1 MKQFNLEEYLKDPS
15 QKLITRGGRSARILC
30 TDKEGNDYP
39 IVALIKDNTYGEL
52 FVSYNTLGNRGSE
65 PDKYS
70 LYFDD
75 LPSNFK
81 PFDRVLTRND
91 INSVWC
97 ADIFS
102 HFECR
107 DDNIMAVCIGGKFS
121 LNNIISFN
129 KNKVGTLE

>member
-1 MKQFNLEEYLKDPS
+1 MRPFNLEEYLKDPS
-15 QKLITRGGRSARILC
+15 QKVITQNGRSVRILC
-30 TDKEGNDYP
+30 TDKEGNNYP
-39 IVALIKDNTYGEL
+39 IVTLVKDTWGEIYI
-52 FVSYNTLGNRGSE
+52 SYNTSGNRGPE
-65 PDKYS
+65 PDNFS

-81 PFDRVLTRND
+81 PFDRVLTRDD

-107 DDNIMAVCIGGKFS
+107 DDIIMANCIRGKFP
-121 LNNIISFN
+121 LTNIISFN
-129 KNKVGTLE
+129 ENKVGTLE